1 MTRSTDFLTPAS
13 ASIPL
18 ALVALLLSGPAF
30 AQTYTT
36 DVGTYSV
43 DITKSE
49 KMIFNF
55 AEGFGGSLVQ
65 IGHENVI
72 GPQNPNPV
80 VPYYSESGS
89 LTATFHAASGKVF
102 DKLFLT
108 GPSGAI
114 FANEAGGVYS
124 TVTWDVNGH
133 SFTGATTSG
142 GVINPPPRTSY
153 ATEWHITGPS
163 TGETNYFQ
171 GDTWYSTTFQSAV
184 AGSGYY
190 DIGVKDFTIDFGA
203 SIIIS
208 ADPGSSSWSS
218 WITPQKMQFQV
229 SFRDAPPT
237 ISPIP
242 EHETYAMMLAG
253 LGLLGLA
260 ARRRRQKAG

>member
-1 MTRSTDFLTPAS
+1 MTSS
-13 ASIPL
+13 GGIPVRAARAFSL
-18 ALVALLLSGPAF
+18 ALFGAF
-30 AQTYTT
+30 VSSPIAAQTYTV

-43 DITKSE
+43 DINKSE
-49 KMIFNF
+49 KMLFSF

-72 GPQNPNPV
+72 GPQNPAPI

-108 GPSGAI
+108 GPTGAI

-124 TVTWDVNGH
+124 RITWDIQGH

-142 GVINPPPRTSY
+142 GEINPPPHSSY
-153 ATEWHITGPS
+153 GTEWHITGPS
-163 TGETNYFQ
+163 TGETNYFR
-171 GDTWYSTTFQSAV
+171 GDTWFVTSFPNAV

-190 DIGVKDFTIDFGA
+190 DIGAKDFTIDFGA
-203 SIIIS
+203 SILIS
-208 ADPGSSSWSS
+208 SDPGSSSWSS

-229 SFRDAPPT
+229 SFRDAPPM
-237 ISPIP
+237 ISPVP
-242 EHETYAMMLAG
+242 EPESYAMMLAG
-253 LGLLGLA
+253 LGLISFM
-260 ARRRRQKAG
+260 ARRKKSA